1 VQESEENEAMK
12 TPTFA
17 TVALLLLTVT
27 AAGAQQSA
35 DPSGVWLRDDGN
47 ARVRIAPC
55 GNDICATNLW
65 IGDTSKGEAAGDV
78 LVMSLKPKSADTLS
92 GSAYD
97 KKRDRTYSI
106 TVQVSDGALLTR
118 GCILGGVLCR
128 NVRWKSAQ

>member
-1 VQESEENEAMK
+1 MK

-17 TVALLLLTVT
+17 TVALLLLTA

>member
-1 VQESEENEAMK
+1 MK
-12 TPTFA
+12 TPVLAPF
-17 TVALLLLTVT
+17 ALLLLTVS
-27 AAGAQQSA
+27 AVGAQQSA

>member
-1 VQESEENEAMK
+1 MK
-12 TPTFA
+12 TPIFA
-17 TVALLLLTVT
+17 TVALLLLTAA